1 MSNVLGIVKGILN
14 IIHIIVPIILLLSL
28 TITIVKLISSPDDDK
43 KTYSKIKNTVIATI
57 AVFFIPML
65 IDLSMGMIGNNTH
78 ISSCWINASTP
89 SFSSHFIK
97 LTDKDNKSFIGNPQD
112 YEKGDEKNPGAVTA
126 NSISNK
132 TDYANKK
139 LNVVKA
145 ITTNNNNPSS
155 GLGDGRNK
163 YRAVQAACY
172 TGKYAVYAQN
182 KNYGSID
189 SSSKGGRVCWS
200 EMATDR
206 LEGCVELGG
215 EAGHMDGLAYDNDRG
230 YILKTS
236 SENGLILIDNAT
248 RKIAGYSK
256 ISSIHVG
263 ITYVP
268 SIHMLVGYDGGKLHF
283 YQYNQSNNTYEKRKE
298 VTLQN
303 WNGDSIQGIG
313 TDGTNIFIA
322 DSSPYNSYRALYT
335 YSLNGIKLEQH
346 SFGSGFGSMSDEVE
360 APFADN
366 NGNLYLACPQGIGR
380 VTNYKANIIGFNV

>member
-1 MSNVLGIVKGILN
+1 
-14 IIHIIVPIILLLSL
+14 
-28 TITIVKLISSPDDDK
+28 
-43 KTYSKIKNTVIATI
+43 
-57 AVFFIPML
+57 ML
-65 IDLSMGMIGNNTH
+65 IDLSMEMVGNNTH

-89 SFSSHFIK
+89 SYLSQYIRLNDNDSKHF
-97 LTDKDNKSFIGNPQD
+97 LSDPRN
-112 YEKGDEKNPGAVTA
+112 YEKGDAKQMGAVPA

-132 TDYANKK
+132 SDYANKR

-155 GLGDGRNK
+155 GLGDGRNR

-182 KNYGSID
+182 KNYGSIE
-189 SSSKGGRVCWS
+189 SSSRGGRVCWS
-200 EMATDR
+200 DMATDR
-206 LEGCVELGG
+206 LEVCVELGS
-215 EAGHMDGLAYDNDRG
+215 EAGHMDGLAFDNDRG

-236 SENGLILIDNAT
+236 SKNGLILIDNGT

-256 ISSIHVG
+256 ISSSHVG

-268 SIHMLVGYDGGKLHF
+268 SIHMLVGYGGGKLHF

-322 DSSPYNSYRALYT
+322 DSSPYSSYRALYT
-335 YSLNGIKLEQH
+335 YSLNGIKLETH

-360 APFADN
+360 AAFADN

-380 VTNYKANIIGFNV
+380 VTNYKANIIGLNA

>member
-1 MSNVLGIVKGILN
+1 MGVVKGILN
-14 IIHIIVPIILLLSL
+14 IIHIIVPIILLVSL
-28 TITIVKLISSPDDDK
+28 TITIVKLITSPDDNK
-43 KTYSKIKNTVIATI
+43 KTYKKIFNTIIATVT
-57 AVFFIPML
+57 VFFIPML
-65 IDLSMGMIGNNTH
+65 IDLSMEMVGNNTH

-89 SFSSHFIK
+89 SYLSQYIRLNDNDSKHF
-97 LTDKDNKSFIGNPQD
+97 LSDPRN
-112 YEKGDEKNPGAVTA
+112 YEKGDAKQMGAVPA

-132 TDYANKK
+132 SDYANKR

-145 ITTNNNNPSS
+145 ISTNNNNPSS
-155 GLGDGRNK
+155 GLGDGRNR

-182 KNYGSID
+182 KNYGSIE
-189 SSSKGGRVCWS
+189 SSSRGGRVCWS
-200 EMATDR
+200 DMATDR
-206 LEGCVELGG
+206 LEGCVELGS
-215 EAGHMDGLAYDNDRG
+215 EAGHMDGLAFDNDRG

-236 SENGLILIDNAT
+236 SKNGLILIDNGT

-256 ISSIHVG
+256 ISSSHVG

-268 SIHMLVGYDGGKLHF
+268 SIHMLVGYGGGKLHF

-322 DSSPYNSYRALYT
+322 DSSPYSSYRALYT
-335 YSLNGIKLEQH
+335 YSLNGIKLETH

-360 APFADN
+360 AAFADN

-380 VTNYKANIIGFNV
+380 VTNYKANIIGLNA

>member
-1 MSNVLGIVKGILN
+1 MGVVKGILN
-14 IIHIIVPIILLLSL
+14 IIHIIVPIILLVSL
-28 TITIVKLISSPDDDK
+28 TITIVKLITSPDDNK
-43 KTYSKIKNTVIATI
+43 KTYKKIFNTIIATVT
-57 AVFFIPML
+57 VFFIPML
-65 IDLSMGMIGNNTH
+65 IDLSMEMVGNNTH

-89 SFSSHFIK
+89 SYLSQYIRLNDNDSKHF
-97 LTDKDNKSFIGNPQD
+97 LSDPRN
-112 YEKGDEKNPGAVTA
+112 YEKGDAKQMGAVPA

-132 TDYANKK
+132 SDYANKR

-145 ITTNNNNPSS
+145 ISTNNNNPSS
-155 GLGDGRNK
+155 GLGDGRNR

-182 KNYGSID
+182 KNYGSIE
-189 SSSKGGRVCWS
+189 SSSRGGRVCWS
-200 EMATDR
+200 DMATDR
-206 LEGCVELGG
+206 LEGCVELGS
-215 EAGHMDGLAYDNDRG
+215 EAGHMDGLAFDNDRG

-236 SENGLILIDNAT
+236 SKNGLILIDNGT

-256 ISSIHVG
+256 ISSSHVG

-268 SIHMLVGYDGGKLHF
+268 SIHMLVGYGGGKLHF

-335 YSLNGIKLEQH
+335 YSLNGIKLETH

-360 APFADN
+360 AAFADN

-380 VTNYKANIIGFNV
+380 VTNYKANIIGLNA